1 MLEVKST
8 SFRKKDSHNLAYP
21 DWVEATFHYKPQ
33 RMIIRMQICT
43 KNEQINANLM
53 GAARVVSH
61 QVGLIKLS
69 KTQLKVLQSIM
80 PGEKVTAEQIAERC
94 ELSSSWASTL
104 LKTTWER
111 GYLVRGGYVRMN
123 GGLEFVYSSV

>member
-1 MLEVKST
+1 MTPSI
-8 SFRKKDSHNLAYP
+8 NPYP
-21 DWVEATFHYKPQ
+21 DWLEATFHYKPQ

-43 KNEQINANLM
+43 KNEQINVDLM
-53 GAARVVSH
+53 EAARVVPH

-104 LKTTWER
+104 LKTVWER
-111 GYLVRGGYVRMN
+111 GYLQRIIMIKRGGGIV
-123 GGLEFVYSSV
+123 FVYFFSV

>member
-1 MLEVKST
+1 MTPSI
-8 SFRKKDSHNLAYP
+8 NPYP
-21 DWVEATFHYKPQ
+21 DWLEATFHYKPQ

-43 KNEQINANLM
+43 KNEQINASLM
-53 GAARVVSH
+53 EAARDVPH

-80 PGEKVTAEQIAERC
+80 PGEKVTAELIAERC
-94 ELSSSWASTL
+94 DLSSSWASTL
-104 LKTTWER
+104 LKTVWER
-111 GYLVRGGYVRMN
+111 GYLVRGGHVRMN

>member
-1 MLEVKST
+1 
-8 SFRKKDSHNLAYP
+8 
-21 DWVEATFHYKPQ
+21 
-33 RMIIRMQICT
+33 MIIRMQICT

-53 GAARVVSH
+53 GAARAVPH

-80 PGEKVTAEQIAERC
+80 RDEKVTAEQIAKRC

-104 LKTTWER
+104 LKTTWGR
-111 GYLVRGGYVRMN
+111 GYLVRGGYVRMKVITMLTLAVKHTII
-123 GGLEFVYSSV
+123 GVITK

>member
-1 MLEVKST
+1 
-8 SFRKKDSHNLAYP
+8 
-21 DWVEATFHYKPQ
+21 
-33 RMIIRMQICT
+33 MQICA

-53 GAARVVSH
+53 GAARVVPH
-61 QVGLIKLS
+61 QIGLIKLS

-104 LKTTWER
+104 LKTVWER
-111 GYLVRGGYVRMN
+111 GYLRRTVFMREGGGVAFEYKTY
-123 GGLEFVYSSV
+123 FICH